1 MRVLAL
7 IFVASLSGCVAYT
20 EYSSDPRPHRSC
32 GPGGAY
38 CTHKGPP
45 PAYFYGQPQRPPR
58 PQPGWNRPR
67 PPEMH
72 PPRPGPGYGQPQ
84 RPRPGWQ
91 PHPDRD
97 PRREARP
104 DRERDRARDQD
115 RPRREYRRDNRRDGA
130 RDERR
135 GSAAEEMRD
144 RDPRR
149 PQREEGSQPRPER
162 KAPERGPQRLVISD
176 PPPGWHEEAR
186 KKN

>member
-7 IFVASLSGCVAYT
+7 IFAASLSGCVAYT
-20 EYSSDPRPHRSC
+20 EYSPNPQPYRSC

-38 CTHKGPP
+38 CTHKGPAP
-45 PAYFYGQPQRPPR
+45 VYYYGQPQRPAR

-97 PRREARP
+97 PRGEAR
-104 DRERDRARDQD
+104 RDAQ
-115 RPRREYRRDNRRDGA
+115 

-135 GSAAEEMRD
+135 GSIHGSLGDRLRETPPD
-144 RDPRR
+144 GRDPRR
-149 PQREEGSQPRPER
+149 PQRERDGQPRPER
-162 KAPERGPQRLVISD
+162 KAPERGPQQLVIGD
-176 PPPGWHEEAR
+176 APPGWHEEAR